1 MLKTNQAMKRNFLQ
15 KTMEQLIDLKKLLYY
30 RDKEEFEEKHIK
42 IVGTAFYISILSDG
56 SIVRQT
62 EDKLVASYNH

>member
-1 MLKTNQAMKRNFLQ
+1 
-15 KTMEQLIDLKKLLYY
+15 MEQLIDLKKLLYY